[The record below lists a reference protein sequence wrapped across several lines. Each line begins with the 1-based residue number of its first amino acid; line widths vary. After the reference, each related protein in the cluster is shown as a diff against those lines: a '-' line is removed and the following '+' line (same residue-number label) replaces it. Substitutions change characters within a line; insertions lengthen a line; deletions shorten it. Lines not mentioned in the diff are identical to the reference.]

1 MSDLEGTL
9 DLRRAKN
16 ARSVRLLDSM
26 DALSFHPD
34 RAPNKDPSQYLTSY
48 IIESSMGLS
57 LATLI
62 GLPLA
67 SFSLFFTLANY
78 GLSPPRS
85 NFSFI
90 LKYLSY
96 ELRVNYLSTYV
107 AAGL

>member
-48 IIESSMGLS
+48 IIESRMGLS
-57 LATLI
+57 LATPI
-62 GLPLA
+62 GIPLT
-67 SFSLFFTLANY
+67 SFSLFFTFANY
-78 GLSPPRS
+78 GLSPTQS
-85 NFSFI
+85 NISSI
-90 LKYLSY
+90 LTYLSY
-96 ELRVNYLSTYV
+96 KSGVNS
-107 AAGL
+107 